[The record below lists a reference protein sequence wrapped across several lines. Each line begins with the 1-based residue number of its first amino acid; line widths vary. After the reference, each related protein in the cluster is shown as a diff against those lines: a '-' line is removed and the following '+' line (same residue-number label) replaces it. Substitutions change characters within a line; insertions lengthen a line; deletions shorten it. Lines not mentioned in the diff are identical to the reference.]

1 MMFFCFFCEGEWVIT
16 PYWGDDDDDKNLG
29 KSFAWTKNE

>member
-1 MMFFCFFCEGEWVIT
+1 MMFFWFFCEGEWVIT
-16 PYWGDDDDDKNLG
+16 LYWGDDDKNLG